1 MDILHTFATDL
12 LNAMRE
18 QASLVDFILLAV
30 VVVQTFA
37 LWLLWTA
44 NQKLVRE
51 KTAENLRRI
60 EEARESRRH
69 LYSMLAHL
77 QGRVALGHLDNL
89 DAEDQA
95 TAEMAAR
102 SEP

>member
-1 MDILHTFATDL
+1 MDL
-12 LNAMRE
+12 LHAFT
-18 QASLVDFILLAV
+18 ADLLAALRDQATLV
-30 VVVQTFA
+30 NYILVSVCVVQTFA
-37 LWLLWTA
+37 LWILWGA

-77 QGRVALGHLDNL
+77 QGRVAMGHLDIL
-89 DAEDQA
+89 DAEDQV